1 MRETEGDDTMSLPIW
16 VPSQIGFCKKCG
28 YKVYEFSDISDF
40 KGKSDL
46 NPRQWATY
54 RLIEEKSLKG
64 LSCSQREICDNY
76 PSKDHEDGY
85 VYVENPSHGDHCRQ
99 ILNDVYAINE
109 SYSIMKIVV
118 VKDMTYKLGTKE
130 ECADY
135 YWRLV
140 IPAGKKEHRAKLI
153 KDKME
158 QDGQGQ
164 LLSRSLK
171 EIYRNADKKTKE
183 YIEAYI
189 DEEVSK

>member
-1 MRETEGDDTMSLPIW
+1 M
-16 VPSQIGFCKKCG
+16 
-28 YKVYEFSDISDF
+28 
-40 KGKSDL
+40 SDL

-54 RLIEEKSLKG
+54 RLIREKSLAGSFCTQKDICLNFPRFG
-64 LSCSQREICDNY
+64 EDGREID
-76 PSKDHEDGY
+76 EDGY
-85 VYVENPSHGDHCRQ
+85 NYVENPSHGDHCRT
-99 ILNDVYAINE
+99 ILDDVYAINE
-109 SYSIMKIVV
+109 SYEIEKIVV
-118 VKDMTYKLGTKE
+118 VKDMTYRLGTEE

-164 LLSRSLK
+164 LLSRSLR
-171 EIYRNADKKTKE
+171 EIYKTADKKTRE

-189 DEEVSK
+189 DGGVKGGGLKPPKE